1 MADVVKIK
9 SNNPAHP
16 NGYYTQF
23 ADKVKP
29 GDVIYTGE
37 EPKTEQKEETPE
49 PKKKRG
55 KK

>member
-1 MADVVKIK
+1 MDTVKIK
-9 SNNPAHP
+9 SDNPAHP
-16 NGYYTQF
+16 KGYYTQF
-23 ADKVKP
+23 ADRVKP

-37 EPKTEQKEETPE
+37 ETPKQEQKETPE

>member
-1 MADVVKIK
+1 MAALVKIK
-9 SNNPAHP
+9 SSNPAHP
-16 NGYYTQF
+16 QGFYWQF

-37 EPKTEQKEETPE
+37 APKAEIKAETPE